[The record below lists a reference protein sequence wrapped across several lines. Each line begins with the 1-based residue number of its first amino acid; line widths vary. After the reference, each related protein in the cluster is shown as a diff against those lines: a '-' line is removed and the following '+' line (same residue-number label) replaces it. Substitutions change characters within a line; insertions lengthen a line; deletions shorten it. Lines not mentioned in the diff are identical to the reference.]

1 MREKDRVV
9 AGGGGHRVDGV
20 GGVKNSTRKFKEDM
34 EHSALYNLG
43 CHLECCQE
51 NFVVS
56 GDKSDIDALV
66 EACDRIYFHT
76 AWRLEDMFSYVD
88 LSPISPGIS
97 TSTAFVFD
105 KVCSSTITSTIAAAV
120 SDKVSSIPDPRHCHF
135 IR

>member
-1 MREKDRVV
+1 
-9 AGGGGHRVDGV
+9 
-20 GGVKNSTRKFKEDM
+20 M

-66 EACDRIYFHT
+66 EAWDRISFHT
-76 AWRLEDMFSYVD
+76 AWRLEDIFSYVD
-88 LSPISPGIS
+88 YLSPISPGIS

-105 KVCSSTITSTIAAAV
+105 KGCSSTITSTIAAAV
-120 SDKVSSIPDPRHCHF
+120 SDKVSSIPDPWHCHI